1 MPRGTPNPNPMYG
14 IYGYDDYWSVD
25 IRRNKVRMVK
35 AFYFN
40 THGGREGALA
50 HAQAHRDQFVREH
63 LPVLKREI
71 AQRVRR
77 DNKSGVAGVYFREEP
92 GGKNPMWIAMTRVSP
107 EKSVSKAFSVG
118 RYGPRARELAI
129 AERQKQLEQ
138 MTGYASR
145 HPADG
150 STSPSIARPPS
161 SPTAASPNRS

>member
-1 MPRGTPNPNPMYG
+1 MYG

-25 IRRNKVRMVK
+25 IRRDKVRMVK

-40 THGGREGALA
+40 TNGGRRAALKK
-50 HAQAHRDQFVREH
+50 AQVYRDQLVREH

-92 GGKNPMWIAMTRVSP
+92 GGKNQMWIAATRVEP
-107 EKSVSKAFSVG
+107 GKSISKAFSVG
-118 RYGPRARELAI
+118 RYGRAARELAI

-145 HPADG
+145 HPGDG
-150 STSPSIARPPS
+150 STFTSMVRRKS
-161 SPTAASPNRS
+161 SPTATAA